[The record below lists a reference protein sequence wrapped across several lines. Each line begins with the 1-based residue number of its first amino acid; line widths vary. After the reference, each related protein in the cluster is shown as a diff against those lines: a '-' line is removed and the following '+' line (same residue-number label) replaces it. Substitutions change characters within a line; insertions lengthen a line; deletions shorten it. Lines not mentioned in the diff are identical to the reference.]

1 MENNWK
7 ITLDHLENR
16 RKMAVIEGRAQ
27 LVGGREPEFEFMVSL
42 FFDTLT
48 LNLPATQ
55 EAQAFI
61 AGFQKILGQPKMEPT
76 IKCSCSW
83 GDGVMG
89 AMQMVMW
96 GLSAADRQTML
107 TRLGRMLGIELAGL
121 ISTPHPNPLA

>member
-7 ITLDHLENR
+7 ITIDHLENR

-27 LVGGREPEFEFMVSL
+27 LVGGREPEIEFMVSL
-42 FFDTLT
+42 FSDTLT

-61 AGFQKILGQPKMEPT
+61 AGFLEILGIPKTEPT

-96 GLSAADRQTML
+96 GLSAADRQARL
-107 TRLGRMLGIELAGL
+107 TQLGGMLGMELTDL
-121 ISTPHPNPLA
+121 ICTLHPAAK

>member
-42 FFDTLT
+42 FSDTLT

-61 AGFQKILGQPKMEPT
+61 AGFQEILGMPKMEPT

-96 GLSAADRQTML
+96 GLSAADRQPKL
-107 TRLGRMLGIELAGL
+107 TQLSGMLGLELTDL
-121 ISTPHPNPLA
+121 IFTPHPNP